1 MTIRQGRY
9 SKFLRPISY
18 FIDLLAVN
26 GFGYLAFFENAQGLN
41 FFLSASLSWI
51 VLATVTQFY
60 EVYRFTRLTVIF
72 TKLIKHFVVFTL
84 VVLSISALWSFD
96 TMTPKAIGRYAALL
110 FVAVALAKYFIY
122 FALQRYRSDFGGNYR
137 RTVVIGSNGN
147 VNSLEKFFKENPEY
161 GYKLYGTL
169 SLQGPDSISIED
181 CCQFIVAHNI
191 DEIYCSEKELN
202 TEQLNEL
209 IDFADNNLKI
219 IKFLPDEKRLSSQNL
234 TRDYYDYIPVISLR
248 NMPLELSFNRQMKR
262 FFDIIFS
269 LFVLIFLI
277 SWLTPILGIL
287 IKLETRGPVFF
298 KQKRNGFNNDE
309 FICFKYRS
317 MVLNK
322 DADMIQVTKDDERV
336 TFIGKLL
343 RRTSIDE
350 LPQFINVFLGDMS
363 VVGPRPH
370 MLSHSQMYASSVDK
384 FMVRH
389 FVKPGITGL
398 AQIKGF
404 RGEVESPNDIISRV
418 KYDIYYIE
426 NWSPLLDFKIILH
439 TIYNFIRGDKKAY

>member
-169 SLQGPDSISIED
+169 SLQGPDAISIED

-202 TEQLNEL
+202 PEQLNEL

-219 IKFLPDEKRLSSQNL
+219 IKF
-234 TRDYYDYIPVISLR
+234 
-248 NMPLELSFNRQMKR
+248 
-262 FFDIIFS
+262 
-269 LFVLIFLI
+269 FL
-277 SWLTPILGIL
+277 
-287 IKLETRGPVFF
+287 
-298 KQKRNGFNNDE
+298 
-309 FICFKYRS
+309 
-317 MVLNK
+317 
-322 DADMIQVTKDDERV
+322 
-336 TFIGKLL
+336 
-343 RRTSIDE
+343 
-350 LPQFINVFLGDMS
+350 
-363 VVGPRPH
+363 
-370 MLSHSQMYASSVDK
+370 
-384 FMVRH
+384 
-389 FVKPGITGL
+389 
-398 AQIKGF
+398 
-404 RGEVESPNDIISRV
+404 
-418 KYDIYYIE
+418 
-426 NWSPLLDFKIILH
+426 
-439 TIYNFIRGDKKAY
+439 